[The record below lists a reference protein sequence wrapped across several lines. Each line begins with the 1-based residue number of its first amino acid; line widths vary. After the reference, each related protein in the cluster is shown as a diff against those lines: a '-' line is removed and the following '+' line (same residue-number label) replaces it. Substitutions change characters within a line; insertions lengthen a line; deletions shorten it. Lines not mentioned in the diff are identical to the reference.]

1 MIFCLSL
8 IEMQLGELLYLEKL
22 TKSDQQIVLPKL
34 SVVQKNLAASSERIR
49 VRRFAFCLQTAFELT
64 LQNSTGSA
72 RFGNNLICLDAAE
85 FHFNSERRFLGFRLH
100 GKSAGNIPAPDVR

>member
-1 MIFCLSL
+1 MILRFSL

-22 TKSDQQIVLPKL
+22 AKRDQQIELPEL

-49 VRRFAFCLQTAFELT
+49 VCRFAFCLQTAFELA

-72 RFGNNLICLDAAE
+72 CFGNNLICLDAAE
-85 FHFNSERRFLGFRLH
+85 FHFNPERGFFGFGLH
-100 GKSAGNIPAPDVR
+100 GKSARNIPAPDVR